1 MKKRRYLSLAVALLV
16 GLIICSAV
24 VWPSMAAEKKYHF
37 FVATHATPH
46 PFWDCVKKGA
56 EDAAKLLN
64 VELSF
69 PFMEVYDISKQV
81 EFIRLSLAAKVDGL
95 VVSCA
100 EPIALKPLIKEAQDK
115 GIPIIAID
123 TPDPTGETPYMS
135 YIGADYYLQGRAT
148 GKRLATMLSSGDSG
162 VVCIGEPGHSGL
174 EARAKG
180 IKDVLAEVGIK
191 TDKLDTGADMTKAL
205 EIIKSYHAAHPET
218 KFIAGLDAYTGYFAG
233 VYVQTEGLKGKV
245 IAAGFDVSEPV
256 MDLIKKGYLDFSAA
270 DQPYA
275 MGFFSMCQLY
285 AFNTGGITPMD
296 MNTAA
301 GFVDADNVDKESEFA
316 EKGFRG

>member
-1 MKKRRYLSLAVALLV
+1 MKKKRYLSLILALAV
-16 GLIICSAV
+16 GLIISSAV
-24 VWPSMAAEKKYHF
+24 VWPSVAAQKKYHF
-37 FVATHATPH
+37 YVATHATPH

-81 EFIRLSLAAKVDGL
+81 EFLRLSLAAKVDGL

-100 EPIALKPLIKEAQDK
+100 EPTALKPLIKEAREK
-115 GIPIIAID
+115 GIPVVAID

-135 YIGADYYLQGRAT
+135 YIGADYYRQGRAV
-148 GKRLATMLSSGDSG
+148 GERLATMLSAGDRG
-162 VVCIGEPGHSGL
+162 VVCIAEPGHSGL

-180 IKDVLAEVGIK
+180 IKDVLAEVGIE

-205 EIIKSYHAAHPET
+205 EIIRSYHAAHPKI
-218 KFIAGLDAYTGYFAG
+218 KFISGADAYTGHFAG
-233 VYVQTEGLKGKV
+233 VYVRTEGLKGK
-245 IAAGFDVSEPV
+245 IIGAGFDVSEPV
-256 MDLIKKGYLDFSAA
+256 MDLIKKGYLAFSAA

-285 AFNTGGITPMD
+285 AFNTAGIVPMN

-301 GFVDADNVDKESEFA
+301 GFVDADNVDEESEFA
-316 EKGFRG
+316 KKGYRG